1 MSSLNKVTLIG
12 NLTRD
17 PEVRYTNSGG
27 KIVNMSVATSEQWK
41 DKTTGE
47 RKEKTEFHNVTIFDE
62 RLADVAESYLKKGSQ
77 AYLEGQ
83 LQTRKWQDQSGN
95 DRYTTE
101 VVLQRFGGKLILL
114 GGKPGGGGQS
124 QKPQQR
130 QRARSAQA
138 PFDPFLDDKI
148 PF

>member
-12 NLTRD
+12 NLIRD

-27 KIVNMSVATSEQWK
+27 KIVSLSVATSEQWK
-41 DKTTGE
+41 DKVTGE
-47 RKEKTEFHNVTIFDE
+47 RKEKSEYHNVVIFDE

-114 GGKPGGGGQS
+114 GGKPGGSGRS

-130 QRARSAQA
+130 QRAMDAQA
-138 PFDPFLDDKI
+138 PVDPPLDDEI